1 MMILFLLAVFA
12 APVIGA
18 DLTQLGVM
26 TDRRA
31 IILERSTERP
41 DHAFFRV
48 ELQALGWP
56 SNTVQFVKTNALLTM
71 NDFSGMTGPCIMA
84 VHSVCSDGGESGPA
98 LFRLDVRRD
107 PPDRPTAKM
116 IWLLNTNR
124 ATSTTRDLRLL
135 RTNMVVEPQAPSM
148 TLGITND
155 RGSLSQTLQAEPLPN
170 SRNETYEQYVLRM
183 QRMAAEGVRRSQ

>member
-1 MMILFLLAVFA
+1 MLTLYLLAL
-12 APVIGA
+12 IGA
-18 DLTQLGVM
+18 DVTQLGVM
-26 TDRRA
+26 TDKRA
-31 IILERSTERP
+31 IILERATDRT

-56 SNTVQFVKTNALLTM
+56 SNTVQFVKTNALMTI
-71 NDFSGMTGPCIMA
+71 NDFDGITGQCLMA
-84 VHSVCSDGGESGPA
+84 VHSVCAAGEESSPA

-107 PPDRPTAKM
+107 PPDQPTAKM

-124 ATSTTRDLRLL
+124 PIERPRDLRLL
-135 RTNMVVEPQAPSM
+135 RTNVVVSPPAPSV
-148 TLGITND
+148 LIGDSVRFPANS
-155 RGSLSQTLQAEPLPN
+155 RSESAPEPLPN